1 MTVPT
6 QHTEKKNRLFELRVY
21 ESATEERGIKKVAM
35 FNNGEVPIFL
45 DCQISPVFFGQAII
59 GDKTPNLTYMT
70 VYDDAASR
78 DAAWKRFIAHPDWK
92 KLSSDPQYANTVSK
106 IHKLDLLPRP
116 YSQL

>member
-1 MTVPT
+1 
-6 QHTEKKNRLFELRVY
+6 
-21 ESATEERGIKKVAM
+21 
-35 FNNGEVPIFL
+35 
-45 DCQISPVFFGQAII
+45 
-59 GDKTPNLTYMT
+59 MT
-70 VYDDAASR
+70 VYDDAAAR